1 MEMIKTETVYQGF
14 AKYIVASFRH
24 GDGAMVRREV
34 EDHGEAVA
42 VLAYD
47 PERRTA
53 LLVRQFRAP
62 LFVAGA
68 KMDLIEAIAGLK
80 ESEEPEQCARREAME
95 EAGVALTALD
105 RVATVWSM
113 PGISTER
120 MHLFLAS
127 FSAADRTG
135 NGGGRADEEEEI
147 EVVELGL
154 PELARQADA
163 GEITDLKT
171 LALVQSLRLRRPD
184 LFAQQE

>member
-1 MEMIKTETVYQGF
+1 MDMVKTETAYQGF
-14 AKYIVASFRH
+14 AKYIVAFFRRA
-24 GDGAMVRREV
+24 DGTTVRREV

-47 PERRTA
+47 PERKRA

-62 LFVAGA
+62 LCLAGA
-68 KMDLIEAIAGLK
+68 KTNLTEAIAGLK

-95 EAGVALTALD
+95 EAGIALKSLD
-105 RVATVWSM
+105 YVATVWSM

-135 NGGGRADEEEEI
+135 NGGGRTDEEEEI
-147 EVVELGL
+147 EIVELGL

-163 GEITDLKT
+163 GEINDLKT
-171 LALVQSLRLRRPD
+171 LALVQSLRLRRPE
-184 LFAQQE
+184 LFAAQD